1 MDTST
6 KYYELK
12 TKIEKDLTILNQK
25 LEKHQNSFEMNK
37 SNWGYVGDLEY
48 ISKKISEI
56 TSFIS

>member
-48 ISKKISEI
+48 INKKISEI

>member
-25 LEKHQNSFEMNK
+25 LEKHQNSFEKNK

-56 TSFIS
+56 TRFIS

>member
-1 MDTST
+1 MDTAT

-12 TKIEKDLTILNQK
+12 TNIEKDLTILTQK
-25 LEKHQNSFEMNK
+25 LEKHQNSFEKNK

-48 ISKKISEI
+48 IRKKISEI